1 MRTAVVDMCLLLQH
15 IVIVQ
20 CISLSLSLSPDANCI
35 VEFGLNGNGL
45 DRVVT
50 YQGRR
55 DLRVHCRAGTSD
67 ADIDWFFANGTKVGS
82 SNQNLREGHYLN
94 GTTVLQIAS
103 NRRLSLCDAGT
114 YTCVTNCSGMTQS
127 RNFTLV
133 INCKY
138 WHCAQLYQVIS
149 ESKNFIVPYWDIA
162 FVG

>member
-1 MRTAVVDMCLLLQH
+1 MVRERCVVCPALLLLFYAKRTTACLSFLVVLLTTATH
-15 IVIVQ
+15 
-20 CISLSLSLSPDANCI
+20 CHSTMLSLPPSLPLSPDANCI

-50 YQGRR
+50 YLWRR
-55 DLRVHCRAGTSD
+55 NLRVHCRAGTSD

-138 WHCAQLYQVIS
+138 
-149 ESKNFIVPYWDIA
+149 
-162 FVG
+162 